1 MIETALGT
9 SIAFTAPHRL
19 ATKAG
24 YDILEAGGTSVEAMV
39 AAAAQIAVV
48 YPHMNS
54 IGGDGFWLIKKKG
67 QTPVAISACG
77 PAAEQATPVW
87 YEIKGYK
94 RFLPTRGPLAALTV
108 PGTIA
113 GWKLALELDNPIRA
127 IPLNELLSAAVERAK
142 NGVAVT
148 KNQHDTL
155 AAKKNELASVS
166 GFKDFYLD
174 KGHEPE
180 VGSKLLQTKLGET
193 LEHLGR
199 AGLDDFYTGEIGK
212 IHGEFLSNAGS
223 PLKASDFEKFKAE
236 LQQPLSISTSVGQ
249 IFNLRPPT
257 QGMSSLA
264 ILGIY
269 DRIKKDN
276 CDDFDF
282 VHRLVEA
289 TKQAFMTRNLELGDP
304 ANMRVSA
311 EHLISDSYLDKCAS
325 KISDTRAMEWPEV
338 AKKGDT
344 IWMGAVDD
352 EGTVVS
358 FIQSI
363 FWEFGSGVI
372 CPETGVLFQN
382 RGAGFSL
389 SPGPNCLAPGRK
401 PFHTLNPAMAIMN
414 DGRIVSY
421 GTMGGEGQPQTQ
433 AAIFSRYAF
442 HGVDL
447 QRSISAP
454 RWLLGKTW
462 GDDTTSLKLEKSF
475 DLDLVEKLSSAGHDT
490 ELVAA
495 NNSLMGHAGAVVSH
509 PDGRVEAASDARSD
523 GIALAG

>member
-1 MIETALGT
+1 MIETAFGT

-24 YDILEAGGTSVEAMV
+24 FDVLEAGGTAVEAMV

-54 IGGDGFWLIKKKG
+54 IGGDGFWLIKKQNRG
-67 QTPVAISACG
+67 PIAISACG
-77 PAAEQATPVW
+77 PAAQNANLDW
-87 YEIKGYK
+87 YAK
-94 RFLPTRGPLAALTV
+94 RGHSKTIPTRGPLAALTV
-108 PGTIA
+108 PGTIS
-113 GWKLALELDNPIRA
+113 GWELALDIDGPSNPI
-127 IPLNELLSAAVERAK
+127 PLTELLSAAINKAK
-142 NGVAVT
+142 TGTAVSR
-148 KNQHDTL
+148 NQYDTL
-155 AAKKNELASVS
+155 KSKKSELAAVS
-166 GFKDFYLD
+166 GFKKFYFN
-174 KGHEPE
+174 GNHVPNT
-180 VGSKLLQTKLGET
+180 GSKLVQAKLGET
-193 LEHLGR
+193 FEHLGR
-199 AGLDDFYTGEIGK
+199 VGLADFYRGELGNVHAK
-212 IHGEFLSNAGS
+212 FLQQQGS
-223 PLKASDFEKFKAE
+223 PLAYGDFEKFKAE
-236 LQQPLSISTSVGQ
+236 VQQPLSISTSVGK
-249 IFNLRPPT
+249 IFNLAPPT

-269 DRIKKDN
+269 DRIKKDT

-289 TKQAFMTRNLELGDP
+289 TKEAFMTRNLELGDP
-304 ANMRVSA
+304 VDMRVSP
-311 EHLISDSYLDKCAS
+311 EYLISDSYLENSAS
-325 KISDTRAMEWPEV
+325 KISLTKAMDWPEI

-344 IWMGAVDD
+344 IWMGAVDS

-363 FWEFGSGVI
+363 FWEFGSGLI

-389 SPGPNCLAPGRK
+389 SPGPNCLAPGKK
-401 PFHTLNPAMAIMN
+401 PFHTLNPAMAVMN

-442 HGVDL
+442 HGYDL
-447 QRSISAP
+447 QRSISSP

-462 GDDTTSLKLEKSF
+462 GDDTTSLKLESSF
-475 DLDLVEKLSSAGHDT
+475 DAKLINELREANHQVEIVS
-490 ELVAA
+490 A
-495 NNSLMGHAGAVVSH
+495 NNSLMGHAGSVVSH

>member
-24 YDILEAGGTSVEAMV
+24 FDILEGGGTAVEAMV

-54 IGGDGFWLIKKKG
+54 IGGDGFWLIKKRG
-67 QTPVAISACG
+67 QSPVAISACG
-77 PAAEQATPVW
+77 PAAEQATPDW

-148 KNQHDTL
+148 KNQHETL
-155 AAKKNELASVS
+155 AAKKHELISVS

-199 AGLDDFYTGEIGK
+199 AGLDDFYTGEMGK

-223 PLKASDFEKFKAE
+223 PLRLNDFEKFKAQV
-236 LQQPLSISTSVGQ
+236 QQPLSISTSVGQ
-249 IFNLRPPT
+249 IFNLGPPT

-311 EHLISDSYLDKCAS
+311 EHLVSDSYLDKCAS
-325 KISDTRAMEWPEV
+325 KISDVRAMDWPEV

-462 GDDTTSLKLEKSF
+462 GDDTTSLKLERSF
-475 DLDLVEKLSSAGHDT
+475 DFDLVEKLSSAGHDT
-490 ELVAA
+490 ELVPA
-495 NNSLMGHAGAVVSH
+495 NNSLMGHAGAVVMHS
-509 PDGRVEAASDARSD
+509 DGRVEAASDARSD

>member
-24 YDILEAGGTSVEAMV
+24 FDILEAGGTAVEAMV

-54 IGGDGFWLIKKKG
+54 IGGDGFWLIKKKD
-67 QTPVAISACG
+67 QSPVAISACG
-77 PAAEQATPVW
+77 PAAQQATTEW
-87 YEIKGYK
+87 YKKNGYET
-94 RFLPTRGPLAALTV
+94 FLPTRGPLAALTV

-113 GWKLALELDNPIRA
+113 GWKLALELDNPKRA
-127 IPLNELLSAAVERAK
+127 VPLNELLSAAVERAK

-148 KNQHDTL
+148 KNQHETL
-155 AAKKNELASVS
+155 ASKKQELVSVS

-199 AGLDDFYTGEIGK
+199 AGLDDFYMGEMGK

-223 PLKASDFEKFKAE
+223 PLKLSDFERFKAE

-289 TKQAFMTRNLELGDP
+289 TKQAFITRNLELGDP

-311 EHLISDSYLDKCAS
+311 ERLISDSYLDNCAS
-325 KISDTRAMEWPEV
+325 KISDSRAMDWPEV

-344 IWMGAVDD
+344 IWMGAV
-352 EGTVVS
+352 
-358 FIQSI
+358 
-363 FWEFGSGVI
+363 
-372 CPETGVLFQN
+372 
-382 RGAGFSL
+382 A
-389 SPGPNCLAPGRK
+389 
-401 PFHTLNPAMAIMN
+401 
-414 DGRIVSY
+414 VSY
-421 GTMGGEGQPQTQ
+421 THLTLPT
-433 AAIFSRYAF
+433 I
-442 HGVDL
+442 
-447 QRSISAP
+447 
-454 RWLLGKTW
+454 LL
-462 GDDTTSLKLEKSF
+462 
-475 DLDLVEKLSSAGHDT
+475 V
-490 ELVAA
+490 
-495 NNSLMGHAGAVVSH
+495 
-509 PDGRVEAASDARSD
+509 
-523 GIALAG
+523 

>member
-1 MIETALGT
+1 MIETAYGT
-9 SIAFTAPHRL
+9 KIAFTAPHRL

-24 YDILEAGGTSVEAMV
+24 FDILEAGGTAVEAMV

-54 IGGDGFWLIKKKG
+54 IGGDGFWLIKKMN
-67 QTPVAISACG
+67 QAPIAISACG
-77 PAAEQATPVW
+77 HAAEQATLDW
-87 YEIKGYK
+87 YHKKGFK
-94 RFLPTRGPLAALTV
+94 VSLPTRGPLAALTV

-113 GWKLALELDNPIRA
+113 GWKLALEIDSPKHA
-127 IPLNELLSAAVERAK
+127 IPLSELLAAAVKKAK
-142 NGVAVT
+142 NGIAVT
-148 KNQHDTL
+148 KNQSHTL
-155 AAKKNELASVS
+155 AAKKHELAPVS
-166 GFKDFYLD
+166 GFKEFYLD
-174 KGHEPE
+174 KGQVPA
-180 VGSKLLQTKLGET
+180 VGSKLLQSKLGET
-193 LEHLGR
+193 LEYLGR
-199 AGLDDFYTGEIGK
+199 VGLDDFYVGDMAKT
-212 IHGEFLSNAGS
+212 HGDFLAKAGS
-223 PLKASDFEKFKAE
+223 PLIFEDFKKFKAE
-236 LQQPLSISTSVGQ
+236 LQKPLSINTSVGQ
-249 IFNLRPPT
+249 LFNLGPPT

-269 DRIKKDN
+269 DRIKN
-276 CDDFDF
+276 EACDDFDF
-282 VHRLVEA
+282 IHRLVEA
-289 TKQAFMTRNLELGDP
+289 TKQAFITRNLELGDP
-304 ANMRVSA
+304 ADMKVDPA
-311 EHLISDSYLDKCAS
+311 DLISDSYLDSSATN
-325 KISDTRAMEWPEV
+325 ISLSEAADWPEI

-344 IWMGAVDD
+344 IWMGAVDS

-363 FWEFGSGVI
+363 FWEFGSGLI

-389 SPGPNCLAPGRK
+389 TAGPNCLAPGKK

-447 QRSISAP
+447 QRAISAP

-462 GDDTTSLKLEKSF
+462 GEDTTSLKLEKSF
-475 DLDLVEKLSSAGHDT
+475 DEKLIMELREANHQV
-490 ELVAA
+490 ELVSE
-495 NNSLMGHAGAVVSH
+495 NSSLMGHAGCVVRH
-509 PDGRVEAASDARSD
+509 IDGSVEAASDPRSD

>member
-19 ATKAG
+19 ATKTG
-24 YDILEAGGTSVEAMV
+24 FDILEAGGTAVEAMV

-54 IGGDGFWLIKKKG
+54 IGGDAFWLIKKMD

-77 PAAEQATPVW
+77 PAAEQATPDW
-87 YEIKGYK
+87 YEKKGYEN
-94 RFLPTRGPLAALTV
+94 FLPTRGPLAALTV
-108 PGTIA
+108 PGTIS
-113 GWKLALELDNPIRA
+113 GWKLALEFDNPKHA
-127 IPLNELLSAAVERAK
+127 VPLSELLSAAVERAK
-142 NGVAVT
+142 NGVAIT
-148 KNQHDTL
+148 KNQHETL
-155 AAKKNELASVS
+155 TAKKHELASVS
-166 GFKDFYLD
+166 GFKEFYLD
-174 KGHEPE
+174 KGQVPDI
-180 VGSKLLQTKLGET
+180 GSKLLQNKLGDT

-199 AGLDDFYTGEIGK
+199 AGLDDFYTGALAK
-212 IHGEFLSNAGS
+212 THSDFLMSAGS
-223 PLKASDFEKFKAE
+223 PLKLNDFEKFNAE
-236 LQQPLSISTSVGQ
+236 VQKPLSINTSVGKL
-249 IFNLRPPT
+249 FNLGPPT
-257 QGMSSLA
+257 QGISSLA

-269 DRIKKDN
+269 DRIKNDIY
-276 CDDFDF
+276 DDFDF

-289 TKQAFMTRNLELGDP
+289 TKQAFITRNLELGDT
-304 ANMRVSA
+304 AYMRVKPD
-311 EHLISDSYLDKCAS
+311 ELISDPYLDSSAAN
-325 KISDTRAMEWPEV
+325 ISLYKAADWSEV

-344 IWMGAVDD
+344 IWMGAVDS

-363 FWEFGSGVI
+363 FWEFGSGLI

-389 SPGPNCLAPGRK
+389 TAGPNCLAPGKK
-401 PFHTLNPAMAIMN
+401 PFHTLNPAIAIMN

-462 GDDTTSLKLEKSF
+462 GDDTTSLKLECSF
-475 DLDLVEKLSSAGHDT
+475 DAHLVEKLSSAGHET
-490 ELVAA
+490 ELVPA

-509 PDGRVEAASDARSD
+509 PDGRVESASDARSD

>member
-9 SIAFTAPHRL
+9 NIAFTAPHRL

-24 YDILEAGGTSVEAMV
+24 FDILEAGGSAVEAMV

-54 IGGDGFWLIKKKG
+54 IGGDGFWLIKKEGKN
-67 QTPVAISACG
+67 PVAISACG
-77 PAAEQATPVW
+77 PAAQNANLDW
-87 YEIKGYK
+87 YAEKGHSK
-94 RFLPTRGPLAALTV
+94 TIPTRGPLAALTV
-108 PGTIA
+108 PGTIS
-113 GWKLALELDNPIRA
+113 GWQLALELDRSVSP
-127 IPLNELLSAAVERAK
+127 IPLTELLSAAINKAK
-142 NGVAVT
+142 IGIAVS
-148 KNQHDTL
+148 KNQYDTL
-155 AAKKNELASVS
+155 KSKELELAEVP
-166 GFKDFYLD
+166 GFKEFYFTEND
-174 KGHEPE
+174 VPKA
-180 VGSKLLQTKLGET
+180 GSKLIQAKLGET
-193 LEHLGR
+193 LERLSR
-199 AGLDDFYTGEIGK
+199 AGLGDFYTGELGQTHAK
-212 IHGEFLSNAGS
+212 FLQQQGS
-223 PLKASDFEKFKAE
+223 PLTHDDFKKFRAE
-236 LQQPLSISTSVGQ
+236 VQKPLSINTSVGKL
-249 IFNLRPPT
+249 FNLGPPT

-269 DRIKKDN
+269 DRIKTESH
-276 CDDFDF
+276 DDFNF

-289 TKQAFMTRNLELGDP
+289 TKQAFITRNLELGDP
-304 ANMRVSA
+304 AAMRTSP
-311 EHLISDSYLDKCAS
+311 ERFISDSYLDQSTS
-325 KISDTRAMEWPEV
+325 KISLTKAMDWPEV

-344 IWMGAVDD
+344 IWMGAVDS

-389 SPGPNCLAPGRK
+389 SPGPNCLAPGKK
-401 PFHTLNPAMAIMN
+401 PFHTLNPAMAVMN

-433 AAIFSRYAF
+433 AAIFARYAF
-442 HGVDL
+442 HGCDL
-447 QRSISAP
+447 QRAISAP

-462 GDDTTSLKLEKSF
+462 GDDTTSLKLESSF
-475 DLDLVEKLSSAGHDT
+475 DAKLINELREANHQVEIVS
-490 ELVAA
+490 E
-495 NNSLMGHAGAVVSH
+495 NNSLMGHAGSVVSH

>member
-19 ATKAG
+19 ATNAG
-24 YDILEAGGTSVEAMV
+24 YDILEAGGTAVEAMV

-54 IGGDGFWLIKKKG
+54 IGGDGFWLIKKKD
-67 QTPVAISACG
+67 QPPVAISACG
-77 PAAEQATPVW
+77 PAAEQATLKW
-87 YEIKGYK
+87 YKKKGYK
-94 RFLPTRGPLAALTV
+94 AALPTRGPLAALTV

-113 GWKLALELDNPIRA
+113 GWKLALELDNPKHA
-127 IPLNELLSAAVERAK
+127 VPLNELLSGAVNRAK

-148 KNQHDTL
+148 KNQRDTL
-155 AAKKNELASVS
+155 AAKKHELESVS
-166 GFKDFYLD
+166 GFNEFYLHA
-174 KGHEPE
+174 GQVPE
-180 VGSKLLQTKLGET
+180 VGSKLIQTKLGQT

-199 AGLDDFYTGEIGK
+199 AGLDDFYTGAIAK
-212 IHGEFLSNAGS
+212 THSDFLASAGS
-223 PLKASDFEKFKAE
+223 PLKIYDFEKFKAE
-236 LQQPLSISTSVGQ
+236 VQKPLSINTSVGQ
-249 IFNLRPPT
+249 LFNLGPPT
-257 QGMSSLA
+257 QGISSLA

-269 DRIKKDN
+269 DRIKN
-276 CDDFDF
+276 HTCDDFDF

-289 TKQAFMTRNLELGDP
+289 TKQAFITRNSELGDP
-304 ANMRVSA
+304 TYMRVRPD
-311 EHLISDSYLDKCAS
+311 ELISDSYLDNGAAN
-325 KISDTRAMEWPEV
+325 ISLKKAAHWPEV

-344 IWMGAVDD
+344 IWMGAVDS

-363 FWEFGSGVI
+363 FWEFGSGLI

-389 SPGPNCLAPGRK
+389 TAGPNCLAPGKK
-401 PFHTLNPAMAIMN
+401 PFHTLNPAMAVMN

-462 GDDTTSLKLEKSF
+462 GDDTTSLKLESSF
-475 DLDLVEKLSSAGHDT
+475 DAHLLEKLSDAGHEA
-490 ELVAA
+490 ELVPA